1 MRIITV
7 AKTAARARDNMMTVT
22 SRHTTIIAITRCSLC
37 RHPYNAKGNRSAS
50 EADIPAGLSN
60 GPVTANEPW
69 YDGSSPVDCP
79 SADKESTSAKNV
91 KRTNITP
98 LSFKCEQIA

>member
-1 MRIITV
+1 MITA

-22 SRHTTIIAITRCSLC
+22 IRHTTIIAITRCFLC

-50 EADIPAGLSN
+50 EADMPAGLSN

-69 YDGSSPVDCP
+69 YDGISPENWANP
-79 SADKESTSAKNV
+79 HKESTSAKNV